1 MSHSA
6 TAAASAS
13 AGNSAGAEQ
22 HGHGHHHYPWWL
34 IMCLCGVDYF
44 STLGYQP
51 SIAFEGAGTL
61 APVATLILVLVTL
74 LGALPVYAH
83 VAGETPDGVGSIGM
97 IERLFHG
104 WWNKLVVLVLVGF
117 AATDFVITKTLSAA
131 DAAAHLIS
139 NSFYAGH
146 APAWLQ
152 GQLLVTSVLLLL
164 LCAMFLKGF
173 SEVIGLALVLVVAY
187 LGLTAIVVGAGILHL
202 VTHPELL
209 RHWLAEIS
217 TGNYHIAHAPIG
229 GTGALA
235 ALAIACIIFP
245 KLALGMS
252 GFETGVLQIHL
263 MQGTPE
269 DPDDPAARIAN
280 TRRLLCAAALI
291 MSVFLIGSSL
301 VTGTDTLIP
310 ADELRLEPVKG
321 KAIDRALAYLAHG
334 ESPHPICP
342 LFGRVFGTVYDVS
355 TILILWFAGAS
366 AMAGLLNMVPRY
378 LPRYGMAPEWAAAYR
393 PLVIAF
399 TVINLLVTLAFR
411 ADVSAQGGAYAT
423 GVLVLMT
430 SAAIA
435 TLVDIG
441 HRPAPAGAAARLA
454 RQGTLAYFFLVCLVF
469 IYTTV
474 ANMIERPDGII
485 IASIF
490 ITAVMAISMVSR
502 FWRADEL
509 RLKEFRFA
517 DDAARMLWTDI
528 CLDGTFQVLVPHRP
542 GQRSLAEKEA
552 EIRRKHRIP
561 PGVPIVFLEVHYGDT
576 SEFENA
582 PIIGV
587 RQEGD
592 FFVIT
597 AHDCV
602 SVSHTIAQL
611 AMEMTKNGSPLD
623 IVFGWSKGNPLGLAL
638 DFLLFGRGDVPN
650 RVVDLLDSAIADPAK
665 RPTVIVG

>member
-1 MSHSA
+1 M
-6 TAAASAS
+6 
-13 AGNSAGAEQ
+13 
-22 HGHGHHHYPWWL
+22 
-34 IMCLCGVDYF
+34 
-44 STLGYQP
+44 
-51 SIAFEGAGTL
+51 
-61 APVATLILVLVTL
+61 LVTL
-74 LGALPVYAH
+74 FGALPVYRH

-104 WWNKLVVLVLVGF
+104 WWNKIVVLVLVGF

-139 NSFYAGH
+139 NSLYEAE
-146 APAWLQ
+146 APAFMQ
-152 GQLLVTSVLLLL
+152 GQMFVTSTLLVLLG
-164 LCAMFLKGF
+164 AMFLRGF
-173 SEVIGLALVLVVAY
+173 SEVVGLALVLVIAY
-187 LGLTAIVVGAGILHL
+187 LGLTAIVVGAGLFHL
-202 VTHPELL
+202 VTHPALL
-209 RHWLAEIS
+209 QHWLAEITS
-217 TGNYHIAHAPIG
+217 GNYHLSHAPISG
-229 GTGALA
+229 SGPWVALG
-235 ALAIACIIFP
+235 IACIVFP

-263 MQGTPE
+263 MEGTK
-269 DPDDPAARIAN
+269 DDPTNAAARIAN
-280 TRRLLCAAALI
+280 TRKLLVSAALI

-321 KAIDRALAYLAHG
+321 KAMDRALAYIAHG
-334 ESPHPICP
+334 ESPHAICP
-342 LFGRVFGTVYDVS
+342 LFGRMFGSVYDVS

-366 AMAGLLNMVPRY
+366 AMSGLLNMVPRY

-393 PLVIAF
+393 PLVMAF
-399 TVINLLVTLAFR
+399 TAINLLVTWAFR

-435 TLVDIG
+435 TLVDI
-441 HRPAPAGAAARLA
+441 HNKPMPAESWAILQRRA
-454 RQGTLAYFFLVCLVF
+454 TLAGFFLISLVF
-469 IYTTV
+469 IYTTI

-490 ITAVMAISMVSR
+490 IGCVLVLSLVSR
-502 FWRADEL
+502 FWRSEEM

-561 PGVPIVFLEVHYGDT
+561 QGVPLVFLEVHYGDT
-576 SEFENA
+576 SDFENA

-592 FFVIT
+592 RFVIT

-623 IVFGWSKGNPLGLAL
+623 IVFGWSKGNRLKLAL

-650 RVVDLLDSAIADPAK
+650 LVVDLLDDAIADPDH

>member
-1 MSHSA
+1 MTQPHD
-6 TAAASAS
+6 
-13 AGNSAGAEQ
+13 EHQ
-22 HGHGHHHYPWWL
+22 HHHHYAWWL

-74 LGALPVYAH
+74 LGALPVYRH

-104 WWNKLVVLVLVGF
+104 WSNKIVVLVLIGF

-139 NSFYAGH
+139 NAYYDAA
-146 APAWLQ
+146 APAFLR
-152 GQLLVTSVLLLL
+152 GQVAVTCFLLLL

-173 SEVIGLALVLVVAY
+173 SEVVGLALVLVVAY
-187 LGLTAIVVGAGILHL
+187 LGLTAIVVGAGLFHML
-202 VTHPELL
+202 AHPEML
-209 RHWLAEIS
+209 RHWLGEI
-217 TGNYHIAHAPIG
+217 TAGNYHLEHAPIG
-229 GTGALA
+229 GSGPWVALG
-235 ALAIACIIFP
+235 IACIVFP

-263 MQGTPE
+263 MQGTP
-269 DPDDPAARIAN
+269 DDPENAPARIAN
-280 TRRLLCAAALI
+280 TRKLLVTAALI
-291 MSVFLIGSSL
+291 MSVFLVGSSL

-321 KAIDRALAYLAHG
+321 KAMDRALAYLAHG

-342 LFGRVFGTVYDVS
+342 LFGRAFGTVYDVS

-393 PLVIAF
+393 PLVVAF
-399 TVINLLVTLAFR
+399 TAINLLVTWAFR

-430 SAAIA
+430 SAAVA
-435 TLVDIG
+435 TLVDIS
-441 HRPAPAGAAARLA
+441 HKRPADAWGAVARRAGI
-454 RQGTLAYFFLVCLVF
+454 AYFFIVCLVF
-469 IYTTV
+469 IYTTI

-490 ITAVMAISMVSR
+490 IACVLAISLFSR
-502 FWRADEL
+502 FWRSEEL

-561 PGVPIVFLEVHYGDT
+561 QGVPIVFLEVHYGDT
-576 SEFENA
+576 SEFQNA

-592 FFVIT
+592 YFVIT

-623 IVFGWSKGNPLGLAL
+623 IVFGWSKGNRLKLAL
-638 DFLLFGRGDVPN
+638 GFLLFGRGDVPN
-650 RVVDLLDSAIADPAK
+650 RVVDLLDAAIPDPDR

>member
-1 MSHSA
+1 MSH
-6 TAAASAS
+6 AAAD
-13 AGNSAGAEQ
+13 Q
-22 HGHGHHHYPWWL
+22 HQHHHHYAWWL

-74 LGALPVYAH
+74 LGALPVYRH

-104 WWNKLVVLVLVGF
+104 WWNKVVVLVLVGF

-131 DAAAHLIS
+131 DAAAHLVS
-139 NSFYAGH
+139 NSYYATH
-146 APAWLQ
+146 VPAFLR
-152 GQLLVTSVLLLL
+152 GEMIVTCGLLVLLGG
-164 LCAMFLKGF
+164 MFLKGF
-173 SEVIGLALVLVVAY
+173 SEVVGLALVLVVAY
-187 LGLTAIVVGAGILHL
+187 LGMTAIVVGSGLFYL
-202 VTHPELL
+202 VTHPTLL
-209 RHWLAEIS
+209 HHWFAEIS
-217 TGNYHIAHAPIG
+217 SGRYHLEHAPISG
-229 GTGALA
+229 SGTWVALG
-235 ALAIACIIFP
+235 IACIVFP

-263 MQGTPE
+263 MEGTKD
-269 DPDDPAARIAN
+269 DPDDAAARIAN
-280 TRRLLCAAALI
+280 TRRLLFTAAMI

-310 ADELRLEPVKG
+310 AEELRLEPVKG
-321 KAIDRALAYLAHG
+321 KAMDRALAYLAHG

-342 LFGRVFGTVYDVS
+342 LFGRVFGTAYDVS

-393 PLVIAF
+393 PLVVAF
-399 TVINLLVTLAFR
+399 TVINLLVTWAFR

-441 HRPAPAGAAARLA
+441 HRPLPADGRGVLWRRVA
-454 RQGTLAYFFLVCLVF
+454 QAYFFLVCLVF
-469 IYTTV
+469 VYTTI

-490 ITAVMAISMVSR
+490 IGCVLAISIFSR
-502 FWRADEL
+502 LWRAEEL

-561 PGVPIVFLEVHYGDT
+561 AGVPIVFLEVHYGDT

-611 AMEMTKNGSPLD
+611 AMEMTKTGSPLD
-623 IVFGWSKGNPLGLAL
+623 IVFGWSKGNRLKLAL

-650 RVVDLLDSAIADPAK
+650 RVVDLLDDAIADPDK

>member
-1 MSHSA
+1 MSQSSS
-6 TAAASAS
+6 TQ
-13 AGNSAGAEQ
+13 Q
-22 HGHGHHHYPWWL
+22 HDQHQHHHYAWWL

-61 APVATLILVLVTL
+61 APIATLILVLVTL
-74 LGALPVYAH
+74 FGALPVYRH

-104 WWNKLVVLVLVGF
+104 WWNKIVVLVLVGF

-139 NSFYAGH
+139 NSLYEAE
-146 APAWLQ
+146 APAFMQ
-152 GQLLVTSVLLLL
+152 GQMFVTSTLLVLLG
-164 LCAMFLKGF
+164 AMFLRGF
-173 SEVIGLALVLVVAY
+173 SEVVGLALVLVIAY
-187 LGLTAIVVGAGILHL
+187 LGLTAIVVGAGLFHL
-202 VTHPELL
+202 VTHPALL
-209 RHWLAEIS
+209 QHWLAEITS
-217 TGNYHIAHAPIG
+217 GNYHLSHAPISG
-229 GTGALA
+229 SGPWVALG
-235 ALAIACIIFP
+235 IACIVFP
-245 KLALGMS
+245 KLALGRS

-263 MQGTPE
+263 MEGTK
-269 DPDDPAARIAN
+269 DDPTNAAARIAN
-280 TRRLLCAAALI
+280 TRKLLVSAALI

-321 KAIDRALAYLAHG
+321 KAMDRALAYIAHG
-334 ESPHPICP
+334 ESPHAICP
-342 LFGRVFGTVYDVS
+342 LFGRMFGSVYDVS

-366 AMAGLLNMVPRY
+366 AMSGLLNMVPRY

-393 PLVIAF
+393 PLVMAF
-399 TVINLLVTLAFR
+399 TAINLLVTWAFR

-435 TLVDIG
+435 TLVDI
-441 HRPAPAGAAARLA
+441 HNKPMPAESWAILQRRA
-454 RQGTLAYFFLVCLVF
+454 TLAGFFLISLVF
-469 IYTTV
+469 IYTTI

-490 ITAVMAISMVSR
+490 IGCVLVLSLVSR
-502 FWRADEL
+502 FWRSEEM

-561 PGVPIVFLEVHYGDT
+561 QGVPLVFLEVHYGDT
-576 SEFENA
+576 SDFENA

-592 FFVIT
+592 RFVIT

-623 IVFGWSKGNPLGLAL
+623 IVFGWSKGNRLKLAL

-650 RVVDLLDSAIADPAK
+650 LVVDLLDDAIADPDH

>member
-1 MSHSA
+1 MSQPDA
-6 TAAASAS
+6 D
-13 AGNSAGAEQ
+13 Q
-22 HGHGHHHYPWWL
+22 HHHDHHYAWWL

-61 APVATLILVLVTL
+61 APIATLILVLVTL
-74 LGALPVYAH
+74 LGALPVYRH

-104 WWNKLVVLVLVGF
+104 WWNKVVVLVLVGF

-131 DAAAHLIS
+131 DAAAHLVS
-139 NSFYAGH
+139 NSYYAAH
-146 APAWLQ
+146 VPAFMESEMVVTCS
-152 GQLLVTSVLLLL
+152 LLVLLG
-164 LCAMFLKGF
+164 AMFLKGF
-173 SEVIGLALVLVVAY
+173 SEVVGLALVLVVAY
-187 LGLTAIVVGAGILHL
+187 LGLTAIVVGAGLFHL
-202 VTHPELL
+202 LTHPSLL
-209 RHWLAEIS
+209 HHWLSEIS
-217 TGNYHIAHAPIG
+217 AGNYHLHHAPISG
-229 GTGALA
+229 SGPWVVLG
-235 ALAIACIIFP
+235 IACIVFP

-263 MQGTPE
+263 MEGTK
-269 DPDDPAARIAN
+269 DDPTNAAARIAN
-280 TRRLLCAAALI
+280 TRKLLVSAALI
-291 MSVFLIGSSL
+291 MSVFLIASSL

-321 KAIDRALAYLAHG
+321 KAMDRALAYIAHG

-342 LFGRVFGTVYDVS
+342 LFGRVFGTVYDIS

-393 PLVIAF
+393 PLVLAF
-399 TVINLLVTLAFR
+399 TAINLLVTWAFN

-435 TLVDIG
+435 TLVDISHKPLPTDG
-441 HRPAPAGAAARLA
+441 RGILGRRAS
-454 RQGTLAYFFLVCLVF
+454 LAYFFVVCLVF
-469 IYTTV
+469 IYTTI

-490 ITAVMAISMVSR
+490 IGCVLAISIFSR
-502 FWRADEL
+502 LWRAEEM

-561 PGVPIVFLEVHYGDT
+561 QGVPIVFLEVHYGDT
-576 SEFENA
+576 SDFENA

-623 IVFGWSKGNPLGLAL
+623 IVFGWSKGNRLKLAL

-650 RVVDLLDSAIADPAK
+650 RVVDLLDDAIADPDK

>member
-1 MSHSA
+1 MSQPDA
-6 TAAASAS
+6 D
-13 AGNSAGAEQ
+13 Q
-22 HGHGHHHYPWWL
+22 HHHDHHYAWWL

-61 APVATLILVLVTL
+61 APIATLILVLVTL
-74 LGALPVYAH
+74 LGALPVYRH

-104 WWNKLVVLVLVGF
+104 WWNKIVVLVLVGF

-131 DAAAHLIS
+131 DAAAHLVS
-139 NSFYAGH
+139 NSYYAAH
-146 APAWLQ
+146 VPAFMESEMVVTCS
-152 GQLLVTSVLLLL
+152 LLVLLG
-164 LCAMFLKGF
+164 AMFLKGF
-173 SEVIGLALVLVVAY
+173 SEVVGLALVLVIAY
-187 LGLTAIVVGAGILHL
+187 LGLTAIVVGAGLFHL
-202 VTHPELL
+202 VTHPSLL
-209 RHWLAEIS
+209 HHWLSEIS
-217 TGNYHIAHAPIG
+217 AGNYHLHHAPISG
-229 GTGALA
+229 SGPWVVLG
-235 ALAIACIIFP
+235 IACIVFP

-263 MQGTPE
+263 MEGTK
-269 DPDDPAARIAN
+269 DDPTNAAARIAN
-280 TRRLLCAAALI
+280 TRKLLVSAALI
-291 MSVFLIGSSL
+291 MSVFLIASSL

-321 KAIDRALAYLAHG
+321 KAMDRALAYIAHG

-342 LFGRVFGTVYDVS
+342 LFGRVFGTVYDIS

-393 PLVIAF
+393 PLVLAF
-399 TVINLLVTLAFR
+399 TAINLLVTWAFN

-435 TLVDIG
+435 TLVDISHKPLPTDG
-441 HRPAPAGAAARLA
+441 RGILGRRAS
-454 RQGTLAYFFLVCLVF
+454 LAYFFVVCLVF
-469 IYTTV
+469 IYTTI

-490 ITAVMAISMVSR
+490 IGCVLAISIFSR
-502 FWRADEL
+502 FWRAEEM

-561 PGVPIVFLEVHYGDT
+561 QGVPIVFLEVHYGDT
-576 SEFENA
+576 SDFENA

-602 SVSHTIAQL
+602 SVSHTIVQL

-623 IVFGWSKGNPLGLAL
+623 IVFGWSKGHRLRLAL

-650 RVVDLLDSAIADPAK
+650 RVVDLLDDAIADPDQ
-665 RPTVIVG
+665 RPTVIGG

>member
-1 MSHSA
+1 MSQSSS
-6 TAAASAS
+6 T
-13 AGNSAGAEQ
+13 Q
-22 HGHGHHHYPWWL
+22 HHDQHQHHHYAWWL

-61 APVATLILVLVTL
+61 APIATLILVLVTL
-74 LGALPVYAH
+74 FGALPVYRH

-104 WWNKLVVLVLVGF
+104 WWNKIVVLVLVGF

-139 NSFYAGH
+139 NSLYEAE
-146 APAWLQ
+146 APAFMQ
-152 GQLLVTSVLLLL
+152 GQMFVTSTLLVLLG
-164 LCAMFLKGF
+164 AMFLRGF
-173 SEVIGLALVLVVAY
+173 SEVVGLALVLVIAY
-187 LGLTAIVVGAGILHL
+187 LGLTAIVVGAGLFHL
-202 VTHPELL
+202 ATHPALL
-209 RHWLAEIS
+209 QHWLAEITS
-217 TGNYHIAHAPIG
+217 GNYHLSHAPISG
-229 GTGALA
+229 SGPWVALG
-235 ALAIACIIFP
+235 IACIVFP

-263 MQGTPE
+263 MEGTK
-269 DPDDPAARIAN
+269 DDPTNAAARIAN
-280 TRRLLCAAALI
+280 TRKLLLSAALI

-321 KAIDRALAYLAHG
+321 KAMDRALAYIAHG
-334 ESPHPICP
+334 ESPHSICP
-342 LFGRVFGTVYDVS
+342 LFGRMFGSVYDVS

-366 AMAGLLNMVPRY
+366 AMSGLLNMVPRY

-393 PLVIAF
+393 PLVMAF
-399 TVINLLVTLAFR
+399 TAINLLVTWAFR

-435 TLVDIG
+435 TLVDIHNKPMPTG
-441 HRPAPAGAAARLA
+441 SWAILQRRASLAG
-454 RQGTLAYFFLVCLVF
+454 FFLISLVF
-469 IYTTV
+469 IYTTI

-490 ITAVMAISMVSR
+490 IGCVLVLSLVSR
-502 FWRADEL
+502 FWRSEEM

-561 PGVPIVFLEVHYGDT
+561 QGVPLVFLEVHYGDT
-576 SEFENA
+576 SDFENA

-592 FFVIT
+592 RFVIT

-623 IVFGWSKGNPLGLAL
+623 IVFGWSKGNRLKLAL

-650 RVVDLLDSAIADPAK
+650 LVVDLLDDAIADPDH

>member
-1 MSHSA
+1 MSQPAAGQDHDQHS
-6 TAAASAS
+6 
-13 AGNSAGAEQ
+13 
-22 HGHGHHHYPWWL
+22 HHHYAWWL

-61 APVATLILVLVTL
+61 APIATLILVLVTL
-74 LGALPVYAH
+74 LGALPVYRH

-104 WWNKLVVLVLVGF
+104 WWNKVVVLVLVGF

-131 DAAAHLIS
+131 DAAAHLVS
-139 NSFYAGH
+139 NSYYA
-146 APAWLQ
+146 AQVPAFMESEMVVTCS
-152 GQLLVTSVLLLL
+152 LLVLLG
-164 LCAMFLKGF
+164 AMFLKGF
-173 SEVIGLALVLVVAY
+173 SEVVGLALVLVIAY
-187 LGLTAIVVGAGILHL
+187 LGLTAIVVGAGLFHL
-202 VTHPELL
+202 LTHPSLL
-209 RHWLAEIS
+209 HHWLTEIS
-217 TGNYHIAHAPIG
+217 AGNYHLQHAPISG
-229 GTGALA
+229 SGLWVVLG
-235 ALAIACIIFP
+235 IACIVFP

-263 MQGTPE
+263 MEGTK
-269 DPDDPAARIAN
+269 DDPTNAAARIAN
-280 TRRLLCAAALI
+280 TRKLLVSAALI
-291 MSVFLIGSSL
+291 MSVFLIASSL

-321 KAIDRALAYLAHG
+321 KAMDRALAYIAHG

-342 LFGRVFGTVYDVS
+342 LFGRVFGTVYDIS

-393 PLVIAF
+393 PLVLAF
-399 TVINLLVTLAFR
+399 TAINLLVTWAFN

-435 TLVDIG
+435 TLVDISHKPLPTDG
-441 HRPAPAGAAARLA
+441 RRILGRRAS
-454 RQGTLAYFFLVCLVF
+454 LAYFFLVCLVF
-469 IYTTV
+469 IYTTI

-490 ITAVMAISMVSR
+490 IGCVLAISIFSR
-502 FWRADEL
+502 LWRAEEM

-561 PGVPIVFLEVHYGDT
+561 QGVPIVFLEVHYGDT
-576 SEFENA
+576 SDFENA

-623 IVFGWSKGNPLGLAL
+623 IVFGWSKGNRLNLAL

-650 RVVDLLDSAIADPAK
+650 RVVDLLDDAIADPDK

>member
-1 MSHSA
+1 MSQSSS
-6 TAAASAS
+6 TQ
-13 AGNSAGAEQ
+13 Q
-22 HGHGHHHYPWWL
+22 HDQHQHHHYAWWL

-61 APVATLILVLVTL
+61 APIATLILVLVTL
-74 LGALPVYAH
+74 FGALPVYRH

-104 WWNKLVVLVLVGF
+104 WWNKIVVLVLVGF

-139 NSFYAGH
+139 NSLYEAE
-146 APAWLQ
+146 APAFMQ
-152 GQLLVTSVLLLL
+152 GQMFVTSTLLVLLG
-164 LCAMFLKGF
+164 AMFLRGF
-173 SEVIGLALVLVVAY
+173 SEVVGLALVLVIAY
-187 LGLTAIVVGAGILHL
+187 LGLTAIVVGAGLFHL
-202 VTHPELL
+202 VTHPALL
-209 RHWLAEIS
+209 QHWLAEITS
-217 TGNYHIAHAPIG
+217 GNYHLSHAPISG
-229 GTGALA
+229 SGPWVALG
-235 ALAIACIIFP
+235 IACIVFP

-263 MQGTPE
+263 MEGTK
-269 DPDDPAARIAN
+269 DDPTNAAARIAN
-280 TRRLLCAAALI
+280 TRKLLVSAALI

-310 ADELRLEPVKG
+310 AYELRLEPVKG
-321 KAIDRALAYLAHG
+321 KAMDRALAYIAHG
-334 ESPHPICP
+334 ESPHAICP
-342 LFGRVFGTVYDVS
+342 LFGRMFGSVYDVS

-366 AMAGLLNMVPRY
+366 AMSGLLNMVPRY

-393 PLVIAF
+393 PLVMAF
-399 TVINLLVTLAFR
+399 TAINLLVTWAFR

-435 TLVDIG
+435 TLVDI
-441 HRPAPAGAAARLA
+441 HNKPMPAESWAILQRRA
-454 RQGTLAYFFLVCLVF
+454 TLAGFFLISLVF
-469 IYTTV
+469 IYTTI

-490 ITAVMAISMVSR
+490 IGCVLVLSLVSR
-502 FWRADEL
+502 FWRSEEM

-561 PGVPIVFLEVHYGDT
+561 QGVPLVFLEVHYGDT
-576 SEFENA
+576 SDFENA

-592 FFVIT
+592 RFVIT

-623 IVFGWSKGNPLGLAL
+623 IVFGWSKGNRLKLAL

-650 RVVDLLDSAIADPAK
+650 LVVDLLDDAIADPDH

>member
-1 MSHSA
+1 MSQP
-6 TAAASAS
+6 AAD
-13 AGNSAGAEQ
+13 Q
-22 HGHGHHHYPWWL
+22 HHHHDHHYAWWL

-61 APVATLILVLVTL
+61 APIATLILVLVTL
-74 LGALPVYAH
+74 FGALPVYRH

-104 WWNKLVVLVLVGF
+104 WWNKIVVLVLVGF

-131 DAAAHLIS
+131 DAAAHLVS
-139 NSFYAGH
+139 NSFYA
-146 APAWLQ
+146 AQVPAFMESEMVVTCS
-152 GQLLVTSVLLLL
+152 LLVLLG
-164 LCAMFLKGF
+164 AMFLKGF
-173 SEVIGLALVLVVAY
+173 SEVVGLALVLVVAY
-187 LGLTAIVVGAGILHL
+187 LGLTAIVVGAGLFHL
-202 VTHPELL
+202 VTHPSLL
-209 RHWLAEIS
+209 HHWFSEIS
-217 TGNYHIAHAPIG
+217 AGNYHLHHAPISG
-229 GTGALA
+229 SGMWVVLG
-235 ALAIACIIFP
+235 IACIVFP

-263 MQGTPE
+263 MEGTK
-269 DPDDPAARIAN
+269 DDPTNAAARIAN
-280 TRRLLCAAALI
+280 TRKLLATAALI

-321 KAIDRALAYLAHG
+321 KAMDRALAYLAHG

-342 LFGRVFGTVYDVS
+342 LFGRVFGTVYDIS

-393 PLVIAF
+393 PLVLAF
-399 TVINLLVTLAFR
+399 TAINLLVTWAFN

-435 TLVDIG
+435 TLVDIS
-441 HRPAPAGAAARLA
+441 HKPLPADARGILGRRA
-454 RQGTLAYFFLVCLVF
+454 SLAYFFLVCLVF
-469 IYTTV
+469 IYTTI

-490 ITAVMAISMVSR
+490 IGCVLAISIFSR
-502 FWRADEL
+502 LWRAEEM

-561 PGVPIVFLEVHYGDT
+561 QGVPIVFLEVHYGDT

-623 IVFGWSKGNPLGLAL
+623 IVFGWSKGNRLNLAL

-650 RVVDLLDSAIADPAK
+650 RVVDLLDDAIADPDK